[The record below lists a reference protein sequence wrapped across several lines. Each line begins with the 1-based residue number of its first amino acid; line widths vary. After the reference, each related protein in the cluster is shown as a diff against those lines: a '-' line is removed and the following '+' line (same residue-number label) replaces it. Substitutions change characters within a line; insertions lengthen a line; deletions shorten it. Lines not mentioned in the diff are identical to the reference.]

1 MTTIRSSIA
10 KGAVVQES
18 ADNMHLLTTRVLG
31 NVDLGWTSEHF
42 KKFIFKRL
50 KCLAALNR
58 PENNY
63 NVKIKPK

>member
-1 MTTIRSSIA
+1 
-10 KGAVVQES
+10 
-18 ADNMHLLTTRVLG
+18 MHLLTTRVLG
-31 NVDLGWTSEHF
+31 KVDLGWTSEHF

-63 NVKIKPK
+63 DVKIKPK